1 MAIDSIIANIANASA
16 KVAGA
21 TRDAARSTGARF
33 NDLLIAAPRNH
44 SVSAHG
50 LHRSGP
56 GRTHASPPNPAGDT
70 RVYGAG

>member
-44 SVSAHG
+44 SVSA
-50 LHRSGP
+50 P
-56 GRTHASPPNPAGDT
+56 GRTQASPPNQLVTP
-70 RVYGAG
+70 